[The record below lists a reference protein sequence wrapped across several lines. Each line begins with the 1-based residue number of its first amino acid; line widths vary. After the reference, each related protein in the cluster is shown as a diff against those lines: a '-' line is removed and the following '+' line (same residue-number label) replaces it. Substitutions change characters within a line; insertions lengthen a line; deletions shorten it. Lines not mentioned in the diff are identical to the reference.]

1 MRPPRDLQERVL
13 AVDKVV
19 NDLTNRLGRPPTVRQ
34 IGQALEL
41 DDEAV
46 LEAMQAGRAAST
58 TSLSA
63 PRGSAEDGD
72 STLEAAIGTG
82 EDGFERAEQR
92 VLYEQLAECLTD
104 RERQIVSLR
113 FEHDMTQEA
122 IGKAV
127 GVSQMQVSR
136 ALRQAMAKL
145 SAEACAS

>member
-1 MRPPRDLQERVL
+1 ML

-19 NDLTNRLGRPPTVRQ
+19 NDLTNRLRPPADGAADRPGARARRRGGARGDPGRPR
-34 IGQALEL
+34 GL
-41 DDEAV
+41 DDV
-46 LEAMQAGRAAST
+46 PVGAA
-58 TSLSA
+58 
-63 PRGSAEDGD
+63 RQREDGD

-136 ALRQAMAKL
+136 VLRQAMAKL